1 MLYNNNNNNNAND
14 NADDN
19 NRINRL
25 TEQTI

>member
-1 MLYNNNNNNNAND
+1 MLYNNNNNNNATD

-19 NRINRL
+19 IRINGL

>member
-19 NRINRL
+19 IRINGL